1 MEKCFFDVLVFIYQ
15 HYQLSIYVK
24 CSRYSGCLLQ
34 QPCCICCCIRID
46 HYSSAG
52 MERLFGYWS
61 QLAKTQKQLML
72 LLCNALC
79 KYDARCWSLTF
90 TMCLQINVPNLAV
103 QNIQRSLR
111 RKKKNKKNYIVKTSM
126 DYKTGRSILHF
137 SLHNT
142 TPDTIAPR
150 TVKSCETQA
159 QVSRRER
166 KLQVF
171 THSI

>member
-111 RKKKNKKNYIVKTSM
+111 RGKKKKLHSKNQHGLQNRQIYFTLLSSQ
-126 DYKTGRSILHF
+126 Y
-137 SLHNT
+137 
-142 TPDTIAPR
+142 DTRYNRPQNGE
-150 TVKSCETQA
+150 V
-159 QVSRRER
+159 
-166 KLQVF
+166 L
-171 THSI
+171 